1 VRLVVVAAAVV
12 LALAV
17 AGVPMPSVPFVSAG
31 AEPGAP
37 SPAPAA
43 VDVPASVTPSV
54 PAPVPSPTPG
64 GSGTFVLLQMNLCN
78 SGMALLCYSSGR
90 AVDEAAAR
98 IRQYS
103 PDVVT
108 LQEVCRDDLYSP
120 TGWGKLAQAMAHLD
134 GGAQVKVNFVPAR
147 NLHTDEPY
155 RCVNGEQFGVALIH
169 RGDGEDHR
177 NGRYRSQDPSPE
189 ARVWGCSTVL
199 QGRLT
204 ACTTHQSTKPDVGM
218 RQCRELIATLGSPWA
233 MPQVVLAGDLN
244 LRSLP
249 GDKYDVRKCAPNS
262 YVNKNDN
269 WLQQVFFS
277 RTMPWVEG
285 RFEKMRWTDHPML
298 YQRFHLPGN
307 GVTP

>member
-1 VRLVVVAAAVV
+1 MCLVAAATAVV
-12 LALAV
+12 LVAAL

-31 AEPGAP
+31 AAPGLP

-43 VDVPASVTPSV
+43 TDVPAGATASAPAAV
-54 PAPVPSPTPG
+54 PPPTRS

-108 LQEVCRDDLYSP
+108 LQEVCRDDLYSAG
-120 TGWGKLAQAMAHLD
+120 GWGKLAQAMADLY
-134 GGAQVKVNFVPAR
+134 GSAQVKVNFVPAR
-147 NLHTDEPY
+147 NRLTDKPY

-169 RGDGEDHR
+169 RGDGSDHH
-177 NGRYRSQDPSPE
+177 NGRYRSQDRSPE

-199 QGRLT
+199 PGRLT
-204 ACTTHQSTKPDVGM
+204 ACTTHLSTNPDVGM

-233 MPQVVLAGDLN
+233 MPQVILAGDLN
-244 LRSLP
+244 LRDLP
-249 GDKYDVRKCAPNS
+249 GDRYDVRKCAPNS

-277 RTMPWVEG
+277 RTIPWVEG

-298 YQRFHLPGN
+298 YQEFRLPAR
-307 GVTP
+307 